1 MSRATRKL
9 KNRVAKGGLPVAFDI
24 WNESDINEVC
34 ITLTTNGNICSERVG
49 TVYIFEV
56 SEDEQ

>member
-1 MSRATRKL
+1 M
-9 KNRVAKGGLPVAFDI
+9 AFDI